1 MNQDELSA
9 HFQSDMKAAVDRMI
23 RVIGYKPT
31 SFLRMM
37 ADYGAVG
44 AAKRLVAS
52 PNYQYGF
59 EKLYEHHRLEW
70 SVEAHV
76 VLPWYRDLFTFD
88 EILASEDR
96 LALFDFDVQAFMA
109 SAPPPAWAGPPE

>member
-1 MNQDELSA
+1 MDLDDLSA
-9 HFQSDMKAAVDRMI
+9 HFQQDMKAAVDRMI
-23 RVIGYKPT
+23 GSLGYKPT

-44 AAKRLVAS
+44 AAKRLLSS
-52 PNYQYGF
+52 PTYQYGF

-88 EILASEDR
+88 EILAAEDR
-96 LALFDFDVQAFMA
+96 LSLVDFDVA
-109 SAPPPAWAGPPE
+109 SFVAGAPAPSWAP